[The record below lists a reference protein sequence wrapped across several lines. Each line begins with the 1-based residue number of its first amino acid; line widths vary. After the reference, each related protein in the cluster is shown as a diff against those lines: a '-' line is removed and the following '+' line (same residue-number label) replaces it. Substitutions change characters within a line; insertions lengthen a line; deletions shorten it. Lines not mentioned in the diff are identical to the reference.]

1 MNLEFGLISIIAFLI
16 ILTPIVFVHEL
27 GHFWFARIFNVNVEI
42 FSIGFGPVLFSYFD
56 SKGTKWQIA
65 SIPIGGFVK
74 MQGELNI
81 NPDTN
86 KQDLVKG
93 SFQFANPIQR
103 LLIVL
108 AGPVFN
114 FLLSVF
120 LIAGIYF
127 FFGKVEI
134 PNEINDIVPGSSA
147 EIGGM
152 LPNDKILTIKNIN
165 VKNFEE
171 IRQIVIE
178 NPGVE
183 LEFKILRD
191 NKEKILEI
199 TPEKVWSDSLKL
211 YIGKLGVISSK
222 GYIRQFGL
230 SESIYNSLVDTLF
243 ITQSMIRG
251 IGKLFSGNVQQGEI
265 GGPVKIAELS
275 GQALVSGV
283 LPFIFFGALISLNLG
298 LVNLLP
304 IPALDGGHIMLY
316 LIEIIFGKPLPSYVQ
331 NLLMRGGITFLLF
344 LMIVFTINDIIT

>member
-27 GHFWFARIFNVNVEI
+27 GHFWFARIFSVNVEV
-42 FSIGFGPVLFSYFD
+42 FSIGFGPVLFSFFD
-56 SKGTKWQIA
+56 SKGTKWQLA

-86 KQDLVKG
+86 KHDIAKG
-93 SFQFANPIQR
+93 SFQHANPFQR

-134 PNEINDIVPGSSA
+134 PNVINDVVPGSSA
-147 EIGGM
+147 EIGGI
-152 LPNDKILTIKNIN
+152 LPNDKILAIKNIN

-178 NPGVE
+178 NPDVE

-191 NKEKILEI
+191 NKVKILEI
-199 TPEKVWSDSLKL
+199 TPEKVWSDSLNL

-222 GYIRQFGL
+222 GYIRKFGL
-230 SESIYNSLVDTLF
+230 SESIYTSLVDTLF
-243 ITQSMIRG
+243 ITQSMVRG
-251 IGKLFSGNVQQGEI
+251 IGKLFSGNVQKGEI

-316 LIEIIFGKPLPSYVQ
+316 LIEIIFGKALPSYVQ
-331 NLLMRGGITFLLF
+331 SLLMRGGITFLLF
-344 LMIVFTINDIIT
+344 LMLVFTINDIIT

>member
-27 GHFWFARIFNVNVEI
+27 GHFWFARIFNVNVEF

-86 KQDLVKG
+86 KQDHVKG

-134 PNEINDIVPGSSA
+134 SNEINDIVPGSSA

-152 LPNDKILTIKNIN
+152 LPNDKILAIKNIN

-199 TPEKVWSDSLKL
+199 TPEKVWSDALKL

-331 NLLMRGGITFLLF
+331 SLLMRVGITFLLF
-344 LMIVFTINDIIT
+344 LMIAFTINDIFT

>member
-27 GHFWFARIFNVNVEI
+27 GHFWFARIFNVNVEV
-42 FSIGFGPVLFSYFD
+42 FSIGFGPVLFSFFD
-56 SKGTKWQIA
+56 RKGTKWQLA

-86 KQDLVKG
+86 KQDLIKG
-93 SFQFANPIQR
+93 SFQYAKPIQR

-134 PNEINDIVPGSSA
+134 PNEINDVVSGSSA

-152 LPNDKILTIKNIN
+152 LPNDKILAIKNIN

-171 IRQIVIE
+171 IRQIIIE
-178 NPGVE
+178 NPGVK
-183 LEFKILRD
+183 LEFKILRN
-191 NKEKILEI
+191 NKVKILEI
-199 TPEKVWSDSLKL
+199 TPEKVWSDALKL

-222 GYIRQFGL
+222 GYIKQFGL

-251 IGKLFSGNVQQGEI
+251 IIKLFSGKVQKGEI

-275 GQALVSGV
+275 GKALVSGV

-304 IPALDGGHIMLY
+304 IPALDGGHIVLY

>member
-27 GHFWFARIFNVNVEI
+27 GHFWFARIFNVNVEV
-42 FSIGFGPVLFSYFD
+42 FSIGFGPVLFSYYD
-56 SKGTKWQIA
+56 SKGTKWQLA

-86 KQDLVKG
+86 KKDLIKG
-93 SFQFANPIQR
+93 TFQYANPIQR

-134 PNEINDIVPGSSA
+134 PNEINDVVPGSAA

-152 LPNDKILTIKNIN
+152 LPKDKILAINNIN

-171 IRQIVIE
+171 IRQIIIE

-183 LEFKILRD
+183 LEFKILR
-191 NKEKILEI
+191 EF
-199 TPEKVWSDSLKL
+199 DSAPCGDRSNLL
-211 YIGKLGVISSK
+211 NYFISSK
-222 GYIRQFGL
+222 L
-230 SESIYNSLVDTLF
+230 KTLTESI
-243 ITQSMIRG
+243 
-251 IGKLFSGNVQQGEI
+251 GE
-265 GGPVKIAELS
+265 
-275 GQALVSGV
+275 
-283 LPFIFFGALISLNLG
+283 F
-298 LVNLLP
+298 
-304 IPALDGGHIMLY
+304 
-316 LIEIIFGKPLPSYVQ
+316 
-331 NLLMRGGITFLLF
+331 
-344 LMIVFTINDIIT
+344 

>member
-27 GHFWFARIFNVNVEI
+27 GHFWFARIFKVNVEV
-42 FSIGFGPVLFSYFD
+42 FSIGFGPVLFSYYD
-56 SKGTKWQIA
+56 SKGTKWQLA

-86 KQDLVKG
+86 KQDLIKG
-93 SFQFANPIQR
+93 SFQYANPIQR

-114 FLLSVF
+114 FVLSVI

-134 PNEINDIVPGSSA
+134 PNEINDVVPGSAA

-152 LPNDKILTIKNIN
+152 HPNDKILAIKNIN

-171 IRQIVIE
+171 IRQIIIE

-183 LEFKILRD
+183 LEFKILR
-191 NKEKILEI
+191 NSKIIMLEI
-199 TPEKVWSDSLKL
+199 TPEKVWSDAFKL
-211 YIGKLGVISSK
+211 NIGKLGVISNK
-222 GYIRQFGL
+222 GYIRKFGL

-243 ITQSMIRG
+243 IAQSMIRG
-251 IGKLFSGNVQQGEI
+251 IGKLFSGNVQKGEI

-316 LIEIIFGKPLPSYVQ
+316 LIEIFFGKPLPGYVQ
-331 NLLMRGGITFLLF
+331 SLLMRGGITFLLF